1 MTPPAAMPPAASP
14 RLKLR
19 LAPAAEA
26 AVRSGHPWV
35 FDRAI
40 RDQNRQGT
48 AGELAV
54 IYDRRDRFLALG
66 FYDPDSP
73 IRVRI
78 LHVGDPLTIDDAW
91 WRQRL
96 ALALD
101 RRRELFAL
109 SSTSAD
115 GTAGQTPADVPHD
128 PARHTD
134 GFRLINGESD
144 GWPALVLDRY
154 ARTLVIKLYSAVWF
168 PRLAHLVPIFRHAMP
183 WADTLVLRLSRNVVD
198 LAQQKYGRSEGFL
211 TSMSDNPGEVVVF
224 HENGLRF
231 EAAVCRGQKTG
242 FFLDQRENRAR
253 LESLA
258 AGREALNAF
267 SFSGGFSLYAAR
279 GGARSVTDLDLS
291 DHALESARR
300 NFALNRNRFPAVTA
314 CRHHTVQGDAF
325 DWLARPSPARFDL
338 IVVDPPSLARRESE
352 HGRALAAYANLHA
365 NALAHLRPHGIL
377 VAASCSAHVDEAT
390 FFATV
395 RRTARHTGRPFR
407 ELWTSTHAADHPA
420 TFPEARYLKCIAIE
434 LD

>member
-1 MTPPAAMPPAASP
+1 MPPTAGP

-54 IYDRRDRFLALG
+54 LYDRRDRFLALG
-66 FYDPDSP
+66 FYDPGSP

-78 LHVGDPLTIDDAW
+78 LHVGDPLTINDAW

-96 ALALD
+96 TLALD

-109 SSTSAD
+109 SGTSGDETAD
-115 GTAGQTPADVPHD
+115 PAVAEPSPDR
-128 PARHTD
+128 ARHTD
-134 GFRLINGESD
+134 GYRLINGESD

-168 PRLAHLVPIFRHAMP
+168 PRLAEIVPIFQHATP
-183 WADTLVLRLSRNVVD
+183 WADTIVLRLSRNVV
-198 LAQQKYGRSEGFL
+198 AQARQHHSLSEGFL
-211 TSMSDNPGEVVVF
+211 ASTSAHPQEVVVF
-224 HENGLRF
+224 HENALRF
-231 EAAVCRGQKTG
+231 EAAVCHGQKTG

-253 LESLA
+253 LESFA
-258 AGREALNAF
+258 VGRDVLNAF

-291 DHALESARR
+291 EHALESARR
-300 NFALNRNRFPAVTA
+300 NFALNRDRFPAIAA
-314 CRHHTVQGDAF
+314 CRHHTVQADAF
-325 DWLARPSPARFDL
+325 AWLARPSPARFDL

-352 HGRALAAYANLHA
+352 QARALTAYAHLHA
-365 NALAHLRPHGIL
+365 NALAHLRSNGIL
-377 VAASCSAHVDEAT
+377 VAASCSAHVDDAS

-407 ELWTSTHAADHPA
+407 ELWTSTHAVDHPA
-420 TFPEARYLKCIAIE
+420 TFPEARYLKCMAIE
-434 LD
+434 LDR